1 MTYLDFRH
9 NIHSAN
15 GEDGI
20 IKKLFSD
27 LGITGG
33 IVCEFG
39 AHDGFHD
46 SNTAAL
52 WKQNY
57 QAVLIE
63 SDHGRFNQLEKNTS
77 GHNVE
82 CIHTMVRGG
91 RKKGIKGASFNVD
104 KDSNEYNDETWIKER
119 EQEDAEPT
127 IDNILEKSKFNIT
140 SDNFSLMSIDID
152 SYDYYIFNSIE
163 KYFPKVLIFEVSSGY
178 SSDIDFISE
187 SKGCSIKSAYELGV
201 EKGYKMICHCGNV
214 IFVRNDLI
222 HKLPDYDYSLENLY
236 QGTNC
241 CFQNSE

>member
-77 GHNVE
+77 GHDVE
-82 CIHTMVRGG
+82 CFHTAIGGSRKRGM
-91 RKKGIKGASFNVD
+91 KGLESDDAWA
-104 KDSNEYNDETWIKER
+104 EER
-119 EQEDAEPT
+119 EKEDMQNT
-127 IDNILEKSKFNIT
+127 IDDILEKSKFNIT

-152 SYDYYIFNSIE
+152 SYDYYVFNSIK

-222 HKLPDYDYSLENLY
+222 HKLPDYDYSLENLHNGSY
-236 QGTNC
+236 H
-241 CFQNSE
+241 FQNPQ

>member
-27 LGITGG
+27 LNITDG

-52 WKQNY
+52 WEQNY
-57 QAVLIE
+57 QAILLE
-63 SDHGRFNQLEKNTS
+63 SDSGRFDGLKKNTS
-77 GHNVE
+77 GHDVE
-82 CIHTMVRGG
+82 CIHTVVGGVRKRGMPG
-91 RKKGIKGASFNVD
+91 VI
-104 KDSNEYNDETWIKER
+104 DEQWGEER
-119 EQEDAEPT
+119 EQSDMENS
-127 IDNILEKSKFNIT
+127 IDNILEKSKFNVT

-152 SYDYYIFNSIE
+152 SYDYYVFKSIQ

-178 SSDIDFISE
+178 SSDVDHVSE
-187 SKGCSIKSAYELGV
+187 DKGCSIKSAYELGI

-214 IFVRNDLI
+214 IFVRNDLTS
-222 HKLPDYDYSLENLY
+222 KLPDYDYSIENLHL
-236 QGTNC
+236 GTNC
-241 CFQNSE
+241 DFNNPT

>member
-77 GHNVE
+77 GHDVE
-82 CIHTMVRGG
+82 CFHTAIGGSRKRGM
-91 RKKGIKGASFNVD
+91 KGLESDDAWA
-104 KDSNEYNDETWIKER
+104 EER
-119 EQEDAEPT
+119 EKEDMQNT
-127 IDNILEKSKFNIT
+127 IDDILEKSKFNIT

-152 SYDYYIFNSIE
+152 SYDYYVFNSIK